1 METLPRHEFDEYV
14 ERYQGE
20 RYAKN
25 FSCRDQF
32 LALSFG
38 QLAYRESLRDVITCL
53 SAQRAKLY
61 HLGFRSTLARSTLAE
76 ANEKRDW
83 RIYRD
88 FAELLIIEAKRCY
101 ADDPAFTL
109 DLDGSCYVI
118 DSTSIAMCLATF
130 PWAPYMLI
138 IEAKR
143 CYADDPAF
151 TLDLDGSCYVI
162 DSTSIAMCL
171 ATFPWAP
178 YMQTHMHE
186 KGAVKLHLLMDL
198 HGSIP
203 TFFHMTSGKVPDVY
217 FLDRIVFEAGAY
229 YMMDKGYH
237 DYARFYAIHKAGA
250 FFVTRAKDNM
260 GFARLY
266 SHACDTSTGLR
277 CDQTIRLSGAD
288 ARKRYP
294 DTMRRIKYY
303 DEETDR
309 YYVFLTNNFT
319 IPAQTVA
326 DLYKHRWQIELFF
339 KWIKQH
345 LKIKTFWGHSKNA
358 VQMQICIA
366 LCTYLI
372 VAILKKRLGIERNL
386 YEILQILSVSLFD
399 KTPLVEL
406 FSRVEIQ
413 KSGDDPQ
420 ETLPL
425 LGI

>member
-1 METLPRHEFDEYV
+1 MHHGKYVFAQVMETIVLYDFNKCV
-14 ERYQGE
+14 ERYSGH
-20 RYAKN
+20 RAVKSL
-25 FSCRDQF
+25 SCRDQF

-38 QLAYRESLRDVITCL
+38 QLAYRESLRDVVTCL

-61 HLGFRSTLARSTLAE
+61 HLGFRSTPARSTLAE

-83 RIYRD
+83 RIYLN
-88 FAELLIIEAKRCY
+88 FAKLLIAEARKLY
-101 ADDPAFTL
+101 IDDPEFTL

-118 DSTSIAMCLATF
+118 DSTSIEMCLATF
-130 PWAPYMLI
+130 PWAPYM
-138 IEAKR
+138 ETA
-143 CYADDPAF
+143 YQ
-151 TLDLDGSCYVI
+151 Y
-162 DSTSIAMCL
+162 
-171 ATFPWAP
+171 
-178 YMQTHMHE
+178 
-186 KGAVKLHLLMDL
+186 KGAVKVHTLMDL
-198 HGSIP
+198 RGSIP
-203 TFFHMTSGKVPDVY
+203 TFFHLTSGKIPDVF

-229 YMMDKGYH
+229 YVMDKGYH
-237 DYARFYAIHKAGA
+237 DYARFYTIHKAGA

-260 GFARLY
+260 GFKRLY
-266 SHACDTSTGLR
+266 SHACDISGGLR
-277 CDQTIRLSGAD
+277 CDQVIRLSGVD
-288 ARKRYP
+288 SRKRYP
-294 DTMRRIKYY
+294 DTLRRIKYY
-303 DEETDR
+303 DKETDR

-319 IPAQTVA
+319 VSAHTVA

-345 LKIKTFWGHSKNA
+345 LKIKTFWGHSQNA

-406 FSRVEIQ
+406 FSRVEVQ
-413 KSGDDPQ
+413 KSGGDVQ
-420 ETLPL
+420 GTLPL

>member
-1 METLPRHEFDEYV
+1 MNKGKYVFAQIMETLPRHEFDEYV

-88 FAELLIIEAKRCY
+88 FAEL
-101 ADDPAFTL
+101 
-109 DLDGSCYVI
+109 
-118 DSTSIAMCLATF
+118 
-130 PWAPYMLI
+130 LI